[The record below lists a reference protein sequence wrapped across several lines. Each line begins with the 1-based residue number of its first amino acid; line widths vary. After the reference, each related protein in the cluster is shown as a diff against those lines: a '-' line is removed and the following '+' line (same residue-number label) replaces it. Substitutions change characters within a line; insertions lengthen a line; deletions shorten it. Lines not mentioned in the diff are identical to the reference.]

1 MNTSMQL
8 AGLRGRVRSRNREA
22 GQEIV
27 EFAFTLPLLMMM
39 IFAIMWGARAYNT
52 YETMTRAA
60 REAARYA
67 AAPTCALCGNAYPT
81 PSQVADVVSNYM
93 QVSALKPA
101 YMQTYA
107 PTYAACNGAAPACTT
122 TNNVTICSGVPV
134 SNSGTQQCGTAVSF
148 AYPVSLSMS
157 MSADT
162 SSSMVLPTLTLK
174 TQSQMVPEQ

>member
-1 MNTSMQL
+1 MPC
-8 AGLRGRVRSRNREA
+8 AALRGRVRPLGSEA

-27 EFAFTLPLLMMM
+27 EFAFTLPLLMML

-81 PSQVADVVSNYM
+81 PSAVATVVGNYM
-93 QVSALKPA
+93 QASSLKPA
-101 YMQTYA
+101 YVQTYA
-107 PTYAACNGAAPACTT
+107 PAYGACNGAAPACATS
-122 TNNVTICSGVPV
+122 NNVTVCSGVPV
-134 SNSGTQQCGTAVSF
+134 SNSGTQECSTAVSF
-148 AYPVSLSMS
+148 AYPVSISMS

-162 SSSMVLPTLTLK
+162 TSTMVLPTLTLK
-174 TQSQMVPEQ
+174 TQSQMVPEH